1 MFVTLKKNK
10 DLKRPCFKKINDVFL
25 MVMDGMTKMTML
37 SMFVE
42 GHLWKPSG

>member
-25 MVMDGMTKMTML
+25 MVMDRMSKMTML
-37 SMFVE
+37 SM
-42 GHLWKPSG
+42 LTIDNDKILN

>member
-25 MVMDGMTKMTML
+25 IVMDRRTKMTML
-37 SMFVE
+37 SMLTIE
-42 GHLWKPSG
+42 NDKILN

>member
-25 MVMDGMTKMTML
+25 MVMDRMSKMTML
-37 SMFVE
+37 SMLTIE
-42 GHLWKPSG
+42 NDKILN

>member
-25 MVMDGMTKMTML
+25 MVMDRRTKMTML
-37 SMFVE
+37 SMLTIE
-42 GHLWKPSG
+42 NDKILN